1 MATHDRIPYVG
12 AGEDGARRSARIDR
26 EKAETLAWDDRRHEL
41 LRSADDW
48 EEQAHR
54 QVLAR
59 TGPRPDLT
67 ELRMSVG
74 SETWLAAIA
83 LLDLSPALAN
93 DAASGPP
100 GPGTAGVTATTETD
114 RIASPPSTRTPKRT
128 GTPGCIM
135 SNQADEAGPAPSTA
149 SSTWWPPWSSTGAR
163 SDSRECSTRSAPG
176 SCRPWSCWSSG
187 PRVATTGNAPTGTG
201 LPEQPARTRERTRR
215 RPHTRTATRIL
226 PCA

>member
-93 DAASGPP
+93 DAAQWTAWSRDGGRYSYDGDGQDRVSTFHPDAEKDWAAWVHHVESG
-100 GPGTAGVTATTETD
+100 GRG
-114 RIASPPSTRTPKRT
+114 
-128 GTPGCIM
+128 
-135 SNQADEAGPAPSTA
+135 
-149 SSTWWPPWSSTGAR
+149 WSSTEYRLFDLVAALVVDGR
-163 SDSRECSTRSAPG
+163 TVRLPG
-176 SCRPWSCWSSG
+176 VLDALGSWQLPALNVLVQWASG
-187 PRVATTGNAPTGTG
+187 GNN
-201 LPEQPARTRERTRR
+201 RERPGRYR
-215 RPHTRTATRIL
+215 VESE
-226 PCA
+226 